1 MAAHKNEIYDME
13 KIYEDL
19 ALLKQRINYLVHAEG
34 GMKMNDQK
42 TEKIK
47 VLTRKRKRLST
58 QHQEIKKELED
69 FERLYEKTLTEMV
82 ENKKTKIDQDKK
94 KLEDLKE
101 KCKMLDEQVDVPPLN
116 VQDAKTE
123 EPKSLDV
130 PVRDDLLSLNVQNV
144 KTKKPKTSIVMVRN
158 KTKRTL
164 FKGKNTSI
172 KDKIK
177 DKIKIKIKETT
188 KLKKRN
194 LSRILKEKNTRVNNK
209 IQIQIQRD
217 KTSGKREMFF
227 VNDSNVRQTFSNL
240 VQKTENN
247 PSNIR
252 ECSITL
258 KKLTE
263 EQGKIYTPEKKL
275 IEQQKS
281 LQMSQESPSQNSKT
295 KSPITKPNWNTKI
308 PKSVLDE
315 SQKETHNFKFNLSDD
330 MTNRRRTR
338 SFSREIALC

>member
-1 MAAHKNEIYDME
+1 MAAHKNESYDME

-19 ALLKQRINYLVHAEG
+19 ALLRQRINYLVHAEG

-42 TEKIK
+42 TKKIK
-47 VLTRKRKRLST
+47 MLTIRKKRLST
-58 QHQEIKKELED
+58 QHEEIKKELQY
-69 FERLYEKTLTEMV
+69 FEHLYEKALTKMV
-82 ENKKTKIDQDKK
+82 ENKKTEIEQDKK

-101 KCKMLDEQVDVPPLN
+101 KCKMLDVQVDVLPLN

-123 EPKSLDV
+123 KSKSLYV
-130 PVRDDLLSLNVQNV
+130 TVRDDLLSLNVQDV
-144 KTKKPKTSIVMVRN
+144 KTKKPKRRSIVMVQN
-158 KTKRTL
+158 KKKKTL

-177 DKIKIKIKETT
+177 IKIKENT

-194 LSRILKEKNTRVNNK
+194 LARILKEKNTRVNDK
-209 IQIQIQRD
+209 IQIKIERN

-227 VNDSNVRQTFSNL
+227 VNDSNARRTFSNL
-240 VQKTENN
+240 VQKKENN

-263 EQGKIYTPEKKL
+263 EQAKLYITEKKL
-275 IEQQKS
+275 IEQKNRQI
-281 LQMSQESPSQNSKT
+281 SQESSSQNNKT
-295 KSPITKPNWNTKI
+295 KLPTTKPNWNIRI
-308 PKSVLDE
+308 PRSVLDE
-315 SQKETHNFKFNLSDD
+315 SQKEIQNFKLNLSDNT
-330 MTNRRRTR
+330 TNVKRTR
-338 SFSREIALC
+338 SFNR